1 MEVMHACCCGLD
13 VHKKFVVACLISL
26 GTDGSPHKE
35 VRTFGTMT
43 QELLGMADWLSE
55 AGCSHIAMESTGY
68 YSKPLYNLLEDAFE
82 VLVVNAQHIK
92 TVPGRKTDVKDCE
105 WIADL
110 LRHGL
115 LRASFIPPRPQRQLR
130 DLTRYRTT
138 LVQERARITNRLQ
151 ATLEDAN
158 IKLASVVTDI
168 RGASARAMLEAILAG
183 EKDPQVLAELARGR
197 MRTKREQLAQAVVGN
212 FTRHHAFLVTE
223 QLRHL
228 DYLGETIERV
238 GAEIAE
244 RLNDEDKEAA
254 VELLDTIPGVSRRTA
269 EVILA
274 EVGSDMTRFPSA
286 KHLASWAGMCPGN
299 HQSGGK
305 RLSGKTRKGSPWLRQ
320 TLVEVAHVAAKTKN
334 TYLSAQYRRIAAR
347 RGKKRALIALG
358 HTILIIMYQ
367 ILSNAQPYQEL
378 GGSYFD
384 ELERERVERR
394 LVRRLQRLGYQV
406 SLQTASAPT
415 G

>member
-1 MEVMHACCCGLD
+1 MEVMHACCGLD
-13 VHKKFVVACLISL
+13 VHKKFVVACLISF
-26 GTDGSPHKE
+26 GTDGSPQKE
-35 VRTFGTMT
+35 IRTFGTMT

-55 AGCSHIAMESTGY
+55 AGCSHVAMESTGY

-82 VLVVNAQHIK
+82 VLVINAQHIK

-105 WIADL
+105 WIADP
-110 LRHGL
+110 LRRGL
-115 LRASFIPPRPQRQLR
+115 LRANFIPPRPQRQLR

-138 LVQERARITNRLQ
+138 LVQERARITDRLE

-168 RGASARAMLEAILAG
+168 RGACARAMLEAILAG

-228 DYLGETIERV
+228 DYLGEAVERV

-244 RLNDEDKEAA
+244 RLNDEDKGAT

-286 KHLASWAGMCPGN
+286 KHL
-299 HQSGGK
+299 
-305 RLSGKTRKGSPWLRQ
+305 RL
-320 TLVEVAHVAAKTKN
+320 
-334 TYLSAQYRRIAAR
+334 
-347 RGKKRALIALG
+347 
-358 HTILIIMYQ
+358 
-367 ILSNAQPYQEL
+367 
-378 GGSYFD
+378 
-384 ELERERVERR
+384 
-394 LVRRLQRLGYQV
+394 
-406 SLQTASAPT
+406 
-415 G
+415 